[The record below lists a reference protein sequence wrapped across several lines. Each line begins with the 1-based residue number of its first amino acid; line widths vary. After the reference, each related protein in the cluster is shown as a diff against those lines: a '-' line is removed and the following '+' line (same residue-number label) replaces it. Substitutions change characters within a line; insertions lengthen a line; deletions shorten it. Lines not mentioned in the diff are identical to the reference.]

1 MPDDDNSPISAQH
14 AKRLFADWKAAPAI
28 VLAVS
33 GGPDSVALMWLAAR
47 WRRTLARGPR
57 LVAVTVDH
65 GLRAEAR
72 AEARDVKRLARAL
85 DLPHRTMR
93 WTGAK
98 PKTGLPAAA
107 RAARYRLLAQAARA
121 SGATHILTAHTRDDQ
136 AETLLMRLLRGSG
149 IAGLAA
155 MARQSER
162 DGVLLARPFLHVS
175 KSQLIATLKKA
186 KLGFADDP
194 TNRDLNFARPRIR
207 TLMPVLA
214 AEGGDTR
221 NLARLAS
228 RLARANQAVEVL
240 VDGAERYLALRDRE
254 VSRPQS
260 RAGAKAF
267 KAKIF
272 DAKTFDAKTF
282 DAKTF
287 DARIFDAEA
296 FVAMPE
302 EIRLRLLKRAIDR
315 FGHEGPAELGKVEA
329 LLEVVD
335 RAVAESRR
343 GRLPSL
349 GQSSLGQSS
358 LGQSRLK
365 QTLAGALVSLIDGR
379 IRVEPAP
386 PRRSRVG

>member
-1 MPDDDNSPISAQH
+1 MPDDDDSPISAQD
-14 AKRLFADWKAAPAI
+14 AMRLFADWKAVPAI

-33 GGPDSVALMWLAAR
+33 GGPDSIALMWLAAR

-57 LVAVTVDH
+57 LIAVTVDH
-65 GLRAEAR
+65 GLRAEAK

-175 KSQLIATLKKA
+175 KSQLVATLKKA

-194 TNRDLNFARPRIR
+194 TNRDPSFTRPRLR

-228 RLARANQAVEVL
+228 RLARADQAVEVL
-240 VDGAERYLALRDRE
+240 VDGAERYLALRDRAT
-254 VSRPQS
+254 SRPGP
-260 RAGAKAF
+260 RAGTKIF
-267 KAKIF
+267 DAKIF
-272 DAKTFDAKTF
+272 DAK
-282 DAKTF
+282 
-287 DARIFDAEA
+287 IFDAEA

-329 LLEVVD
+329 LLAVVD
-335 RAVAESRR
+335 RAVAEGRR
-343 GRLPSL
+343 GRLPGLS
-349 GQSSLGQSS
+349 
-358 LGQSRLK
+358 QSRLK
-365 QTLAGALVSLIDGR
+365 QTLAGALVSLIEGR

-386 PRRSRVG
+386 PRRSRAAH

>member
-1 MPDDDNSPISAQH
+1 MPVAAFANAHPLLIRLMMPDDDHSPISAQD

-33 GGPDSVALMWLAAR
+33 GGPDSIALMWLAAR
-47 WRRTLARGPR
+47 WRSTLARGPR

-65 GLRAEAR
+65 GLRVEAA
-72 AEARDVKRLARAL
+72 AEARDVKRLARTL
-85 DLPHRTMR
+85 DLTHRTLR
-93 WTGAK
+93 WTGEK

-107 RAARYRLLAQAARA
+107 RTARYRLLAQAARA

-155 MARQSER
+155 MARESER

-175 KSQLIATLKKA
+175 KSQLVATLKKA
-186 KLGFADDP
+186 KIGFADDP
-194 TNRDLNFARPRIR
+194 TNRDRNFTRPRLREI
-207 TLMPVLA
+207 MPVLA
-214 AEGGDTR
+214 AEGGDAR

-228 RLARANQAVEVL
+228 RLTRANQAVEIL

-254 VSRPQS
+254 AP
-260 RAGAKAF
+260 RAG
-267 KAKIF
+267 F
-272 DAKTFDAKTF
+272 DANAFASAFDASTFDASTFDAK
-282 DAKTF
+282 
-287 DARIFDAEA
+287 A
-296 FVAMPE
+296 FAAMPE

-329 LLEVVD
+329 LLAALDQAGAKKGKE
-335 RAVAESRR
+335 RR
-343 GRLPSL
+343 P
-349 GQSSLGQSS
+349 
-358 LGQSRLK
+358 RLK
-365 QTLAGALVSLIDGR
+365 QTLAGALVSLTDGR

-386 PRRSRVG
+386 PRRGRAD